1 MRAAVVGWV
10 ITAMAATAGATQPAD
25 LPIVEIRV
33 HGNHATPDA
42 EVLTVSGLKVGDAAS
57 DLNLDAAKTRLEA
70 SGRFASVAV
79 RRLARS
85 IDDPSD
91 IMVML
96 LVEEVAGAVQDLP
109 RPGWLRQVAAGLM
122 WQPVLRYDE
131 GFGFTYGVQPAL
143 ADLFGR
149 DSRVLVPLT
158 WGGERRAGLELHRGF
173 ASPVVSRISATG
185 DVRRTEHPAFDVIEQ
200 RTGVRARAE
209 RSFGSSLRVGAAAGH
224 DRVHFGDDRGEVSS
238 YAADLVLDT
247 RLDPA
252 FPRNAVWGR
261 AELAR
266 LDVATGVRRRH
277 TVDAHAAVGLMAGSA
292 LTVSAFQVSASG
304 ARPAYEQAFI
314 GGGPSLRGYRRGYR
328 AADNAAGASASLAM
342 PVGSPLDVA
351 RLGVR
356 LFADWAGVY
365 EAGTSWRDAGYDRGI
380 GAGVFAQAAAFTT
393 GVDVARGNGQWRLH
407 FRMGTKF

>member
-1 MRAAVVGWV
+1 
-10 ITAMAATAGATQPAD
+10 MAATAGATQPAD
-25 LPIVEIRV
+25 PPIVEIRV

-42 EVLTVSGLKVGDAAS
+42 DVLGVSGLKVGDAAS
-57 DLNLDAAKTRLEA
+57 DPNLDAAKARLEA

-96 LVEEVAGAVQDLP
+96 LVEEVAGASQDLP

-122 WQPVLRYDE
+122 WQPVLRYEE
-131 GFGFTYGVQPAL
+131 GYAFTYGLHPAL
-143 ADLFGR
+143 ADLFGH

-158 WGGERRAGLELHRGF
+158 WGGERRAGLELQRGF
-173 ASPVVSRISATG
+173 AGPVVSRVAAAAE
-185 DVRRTEHPAFDVIEQ
+185 VRRTGHPAFDVIEQ
-200 RTGVRARAE
+200 RTSARARAE
-209 RSFGSSLRVGAAAGH
+209 RSLGSNLRVGAAAGH
-224 DRVHFGDDRGEVSS
+224 DRVRFGDDRGEVTS

-252 FPRNAVWGR
+252 FPRNALWGR

-277 TVDAHAAVGLMAGSA
+277 TIDAHVAVGLMAGSA

-304 ARPAYEQAFI
+304 ALPAYEQAFI

-328 AADNAAGASASLAM
+328 AADNAAGVSASLAM

-365 EAGTSWRDAGYDRGI
+365 AAGISWRDAGYDRGI
-380 GAGVFAQAAAFTT
+380 GAGVFAQAAAFTS
-393 GVDVARGNGQWRLH
+393 GVDVARGHGQWRLH
-407 FRMGTKF
+407 FRMGTTF

>member
-10 ITAMAATAGATQPAD
+10 LTAMAATAGATQPAD

-57 DLNLDAAKTRLEA
+57 DPNLDAARTRLEA

-96 LVEEVAGAVQDLP
+96 LVEEVAGASQDLP

-131 GFGFTYGVQPAL
+131 GYGFTYGVQPAL
-143 ADLFGR
+143 ADLFGP
-149 DSRVLVPLT
+149 DSRVMVPLT

-173 ASPVVSRISATG
+173 AGPVVSRVAATG

-209 RSFGSSLRVGAAAGH
+209 RSLGSSLRVGAAAGH
-224 DRVHFGDDRGEVSS
+224 DRVRFGDDRGEVTS
-238 YAADLVLDT
+238 Y
-247 RLDPA
+247 
-252 FPRNAVWGR
+252 GR
-261 AELAR
+261 LAR
-266 LDVATGVRRRH
+266 AIGRVGAAR
-277 TVDAHAAVGLMAGSA
+277 AVGGAVGRNPIGLAIPCHRVIAGDGS
-292 LTVSAFQVSASG
+292 
-304 ARPAYEQAFI
+304 I
-314 GGGPSLRGYRRGYR
+314 GGYGGDWFGSREQLVEIKREL
-328 AADNAAGASASLAM
+328 LAM
-342 PVGSPLDVA
+342 EGVELPVPL
-351 RLGVR
+351 
-356 LFADWAGVY
+356 AG
-365 EAGTSWRDAGYDRGI
+365 
-380 GAGVFAQAAAFTT
+380 
-393 GVDVARGNGQWRLH
+393 
-407 FRMGTKF
+407 